1 MTNFFNRRNLNI
13 DITHR
18 CALECPMCQRQTM
31 YKKYGKRVPGKD
43 ISISEIKKIISFYK
57 DLSFCGQYSD
67 PVHHPKFIEIL
78 KLLLHNNISCMV
90 HNASSTKSK
99 EWYIKAF
106 KSNPKAN
113 WVFGIDGLPNES
125 HKYRIN
131 QNGTKLFDIMIESK
145 KYLIH
150 NPTWQYIIFRYN
162 ENHIEQ
168 AKKIANDIDVN
179 ILFINSS
186 RWRNNNDIYRPTN
199 QNLSF
204 DPK

>member
-31 YKKYGKRVPGKD
+31 YKKYDKKVPGKD

-186 RWRNNNDIYRPTN
+186 RWRNSNDIYRPTN
-199 QNLSF
+199 QKLSF

>member
-13 DITHR
+13 DITYR

-31 YKKYGKRVPGKD
+31 YKKYDKKVPGKD

-150 NPTWQYIIFRYN
+150 DPTWQYIIFRYN

-168 AKKIANDIDVN
+168 AKQIANDIDVN

-199 QNLSF
+199 QKLSF